1 MKKLIINLLKF
12 LVFFGIGFTILYFV
26 FQDQQAAFQ
35 KKCDFDFVQLCIKNG
50 GTQVACEAK
59 IKPVCSLS
67 EKVINDFKT
76 VNFFWIFVVML
87 AFMLSNLSRAMR
99 WNMLIHPL
107 GYPVRLFN
115 TFWATMAGYFA
126 NMALPRMGEV
136 VKPGLV
142 SRYEKVP
149 LEKLMGT
156 IVVDRI
162 LDVIMLASLIG
173 LTFLLELDRIWEF
186 VSEKAFQNGGGS
198 VTSLLTNKWVLLIL
212 GLGVAGLLAL
222 FLFRKRL
229 AQTALFAKLK
239 TILLGF
245 WDGILSIKKL
255 ENPGLFIFHTLFIWL
270 MYYLMTYLCF
280 FAFAPTANLAML
292 AGLTVFV
299 FGGLGMVIPA
309 PGGMGSYQ
317 YLVTQALIL
326 YAIDGDNA
334 FSFSMIIFITVNVCN
349 ILFGILAFI
358 LLPIYNKQASNNL
371 NPDDGAQ

>member
-1 MKKLIINLLKF
+1 MKNLLINTLKF
-12 LVFFGIGFTILYFV
+12 LVFFGVGFTILYFV
-26 FQDQQAAFQ
+26 FQDQQAGFQ
-35 KKCDFDFVQLCIKNG
+35 KKCDYDFIELCIKNG
-50 GTQVACEAK
+50 GSKVVCEAK
-59 IKPVCSLS
+59 PKPVCSLS

-76 VNFFWIFVVML
+76 VNYFWILLVIL
-87 AFMLSNLSRAMR
+87 AFMMSNLSRAMR
-99 WNMLIHPL
+99 WNMLIQPL

-136 VKPGLV
+136 IKPGLV

-149 LEKLMGT
+149 METLVGT

-173 LTFLLELDRIWEF
+173 LTFLLELDRIWGF
-186 VSEKAFQNGGGS
+186 VSASAFQDGEELG
-198 VTSLLTNKWVLLIL
+198 SLLTNKWVLGILIL
-212 GLGVAGLLAL
+212 GVVTISGLLI
-222 FLFRKRL
+222 FRKQL
-229 AQTALFAKLK
+229 MATTLFKKLK

-245 WDGILSIKKL
+245 WEGILSIKKL

-280 FAFAPTANLAML
+280 FAFDPTSNLPLL

-326 YAIDGDNA
+326 YGVGGDSA
-334 FSFSMIIFITVNVCN
+334 FSFSMIIFITVSVCN
-349 ILFGILAFI
+349 IFFGIIAFI
-358 LLPIYNKQASNNL
+358 LLPIYNKSTSTDKNQT
-371 NPDDGAQ
+371 

>member
-1 MKKLIINLLKF
+1 MKDLVVNFIKF
-12 LVFFGIGFTILYFV
+12 LVFFGVGFTILYFV
-26 FQDQQAAFQ
+26 FQDQQKGFQ
-35 KKCDFDFVQLCIKNG
+35 TKCDYDFVELCIKNG
-50 GTQVACEAK
+50 ATRAVCEAK
-59 IKPVCSLS
+59 SKPVCSLS

-76 VNFFWIFVVML
+76 VNYFWIIIVMI
-87 AFMLSNLSRAMR
+87 AFMLSNLSRALR

-107 GYPVRLFN
+107 GYPVKLFN

-149 LEKLMGT
+149 LETLMGT

-162 LDVIMLASLIG
+162 LDVIMLLGLIG

-186 VSEKAFQNGGGS
+186 VSSSAVPGGGGI
-198 VTSLLTNKWVLLIL
+198 TSLLTNKWVLLT
-212 GLGVAGLLAL
+212 GVLGVVVLIALLV
-222 FLFRKRL
+222 FRKKL
-229 AQTALFAKLK
+229 VETALFKKLK

-245 WDGILSIKKL
+245 WEGILSIRKL
-255 ENPGLFIFHTLFIWL
+255 ENPILFIFHTLFIWL

-280 FAFAPTANLAML
+280 FAFAPTANLPLL

-326 YAIDGDNA
+326 YGVDGDNA
-334 FSFSMIIFITVNVCN
+334 FSFSMIIFVTVSFCN
-349 ILFGILAFI
+349 IFFGIISLI
-358 LLPIYNKQASNNL
+358 LLPIYNKSREIDSNTTS
-371 NPDDGAQ
+371 